1 MRVFTS
7 LFARFKRNG
16 VLAQNRQSLKHTL
29 DCIETVK
36 FIIALVL
43 RAYLVDLTWSK
54 HLIRNKIQ
62 SKFGF
67 KCTYVFK
74 RLSVGRPTVCNRG
87 VVRWLEKCES
97 KVRCHQISE
106 AVLLWRWLIKEP
118 SGKLKVKLNM
128 LPCYGWLTYYFIISL
143 ILFLISPSSFIRT
156 SLDHQSRV
164 YNEFMM
170 SADGWLSNKY
180 GASIITTYD
189 ELLSWIFTCAYQ
201 AFPCEP
207 LARTLAKLNRWP
219 SWLRIWYSDSSERG
233 RQSVNAIERWLIK
246 EFSAKLK
253 VKLT

>member
-29 DCIETVK
+29 DCIETTK
-36 FIIALVL
+36 FIIALDL
-43 RAYLVDLTWSK
+43 RTYLIDLTWSK

-106 AVLLWRWLIKEP
+106 AVLLWRWLIIKEL

-128 LPCYGWLTYYFIISL
+128 LPCYGKLSYYFINFIYSVFNFSL
-143 ILFLISPSSFIRT
+143 HHLFEILWITNPEFVM
-156 SLDHQSRV
+156 SLWWARMAG
-164 YNEFMM
+164 YPT
-170 SADGWLSNKY
+170 NKV
-180 GASIITTYD
+180 
-189 ELLSWIFTCAYQ
+189 LL
-201 AFPCEP
+201 
-207 LARTLAKLNRWP
+207 
-219 SWLRIWYSDSSERG
+219 
-233 RQSVNAIERWLIK
+233 
-246 EFSAKLK
+246 
-253 VKLT
+253 

>member
-29 DCIETVK
+29 DCIETTK
-36 FIIALVL
+36 FIIALDL
-43 RAYLVDLTWSK
+43 RTYLIDLTWSK

-106 AVLLWRWLIKEP
+106 AVLLWRWLIIKEL

-128 LPCYGWLTYYFIISL
+128 LPCYGWLTYYFIDFTYSVFNFSL
-143 ILFLISPSSFIRT
+143 IIYSNFFGSPI
-156 SLDHQSRV
+156 QS
-164 YNEFMM
+164 
-170 SADGWLSNKY
+170 
-180 GASIITTYD
+180 I
-189 ELLSWIFTCAYQ
+189 
-201 AFPCEP
+201 
-207 LARTLAKLNRWP
+207 
-219 SWLRIWYSDSSERG
+219 
-233 RQSVNAIERWLIK
+233 
-246 EFSAKLK
+246 
-253 VKLT
+253 